1 MPRPQ
6 KMRTVYQLPVCRSF
20 LADPSSGDIS
30 LTLDELEAIRLTDQ
44 EGLDQSACAE
54 RLHVARST
62 AQNILRGAR
71 GKVADALVNGKS
83 IHIAGG
89 NVEYSDDSRFGCCRW
104 EFRSVPAVGGITGL
118 RKEGKETMNVA
129 VTYEKETGDIFQHF
143 GRTEYFKVYELD
155 GGRIA
160 GSRVVSTNGQGHGA
174 LAGVLKELK
183 ADALICGGIGGGAQM
198 ALSEAGIRLY
208 GGCSGSADQAV
219 SDFLNGSLHYQE
231 DVRCDHHGEHHGG
244 DCGHEAGTCGHGCH
258 S

>member
-6 KMRTVYQLPVCRSF
+6 KMRTVYQLPVCRNF

-104 EFRSVPAVGGITGL
+104 EFRSVPAVGGINGL

-143 GRTEYFKVYELD
+143 GRTEYFKVYEL
-155 GGRIA
+155 
-160 GSRVVSTNGQGHGA
+160 
-174 LAGVLKELK
+174 LK

>member
-104 EFRSVPAVGGITGL
+104 EFRSVPAVGGINGL

-183 ADALICGGIGGGAQM
+183 ADALICGGIGGGARM
-198 ALSEAGIRLY
+198 ALDSVGIQLFP
-208 GGCSGSADQAV
+208 GCTGSADDAV
-219 SDFLNGSLHYQE
+219 SDFLAGKLSFDPNAH
-231 DVRCDHHGEHHGG
+231 CDHHDHEEEHGCGGE
-244 DCGHEAGTCGHGCH
+244 GHGCCH
-258 S
+258 